1 MKEIIEVYKN
11 PEIED
16 FVTAEV
22 EVIENLKDGLP
33 FLLQENSVH
42 KDITYILR
50 KFKGKVIIAHSSNLQ
65 EGRVYTFKKRKVYK
79 VGINHD
85 ASLVKKKYKHKGYG
99 EAPITLIDSFIKV
112 NGVEIY

>member
-16 FVTAEV
+16 TVTAEV

-42 KDITYILR
+42 KDVTYVLR
-50 KFKGKVIIAHSSNLQ
+50 QFKGRVITAHSPRLQ
-65 EGRVYTFKKRKVYK
+65 EGRVYIFKKRKVYK

-85 ASLVKKKYKHKGYG
+85 ATLVKYKHKKYG
-99 EAPITLIDSFIKV
+99 EAPISLIDSFLKV
-112 NGVEIY
+112 DGVEIY

>member
-42 KDITYILR
+42 KDITYVLR
-50 KFKGKVIIAHSSNLQ
+50 KFKGRVIIAHSSNLQ

-99 EAPITLIDSFIKV
+99 EAPIT
-112 NGVEIY
+112 